1 MVTSQ
6 PEDNT
11 DKALNKEIL
20 RLALP
25 SILANITVPLVGM
38 VDIAVA
44 GHLQGNSLLSVAAFI
59 GGISVGSVLFD
70 LLYWNFAFLRLST
83 GGLVAQAFGRGD
95 MRECAKV
102 FTRSVTLA
110 LLLSVILLSIQWP
123 FQKFAFL
130 IVKSS
135 EEVHNLALQY
145 FLIRIWAAPATLS
158 LMSFRGW
165 FIGMQDSVSSMLT
178 DLIVNIVNI
187 VASIVLTLGVGSFKG
202 VGFVGI
208 AYGTVIAQ
216 YSGMAFA
223 ILVTVFKYGNRV
235 SGGFS
240 MNDFKEAIH
249 GSELKRFMTMNG
261 DLFIRSLCFIAIYF
275 GFTTIAAR
283 YGDLVLSA
291 STILMKI
298 LMLFSYITDGFAYA
312 GEALTGRFIGA
323 KEPVMM
329 KRSVKYV
336 FVWSMAIALAFT
348 VIYLLGGNWMIGVMS
363 NDGSVVAE
371 CEKYLFWLL
380 LMPVLG
386 CAAFTWDGIYQGA
399 TATKEIRN
407 AMLTAFASFYA
418 VYFIGVALLRP
429 DEGTALHILLTA
441 YFSHLI
447 ARTAMLSASWK
458 KIKDII

>member
-1 MVTSQ
+1 
-6 PEDNT
+6 
-11 DKALNKEIL
+11 
-20 RLALP
+20 
-25 SILANITVPLVGM
+25 M

-44 GHLQGNSLLSVAAFI
+44 GHLHGNSLLSVAAFI

-95 MRECAKV
+95 MKECAKV

-110 LLLSVILLSIQWP
+110 LVLSVILLLLQWP

-135 EEVHNLALQY
+135 EEVHNLALEY

-178 DLIVNIVNI
+178 DLVVNIVNI
-187 VASIVLTLGVGSFKG
+187 VSSIILTLGIGPFKG
-202 VGFVGI
+202 FGFVGI

-216 YSGMAFA
+216 FSGMMFA

-235 SGGFS
+235 FS
-240 MNDFKEAIH
+240 EFEMKDFKEAIQ
-249 GSELKRFMTMNG
+249 GTELRRFMTMNG

-283 YGDLVLSA
+283 YGDLTLSA

-323 KEPVMM
+323 KEPVLM

-336 FVWSMAIALAFT
+336 FVWSMAIALAFIL
-348 VIYLLGGNWMIGVMS
+348 IYLFGGRWMLTVMS
-363 NDGSVVAE
+363 SDRTVVAE

-380 LMPVLG
+380 LMPGLG

-407 AMLTAFASFYA
+407 AMLTAFFSFYA
-418 VYFIGVALLRP
+418 VYFIGVAIFRP
-429 DEGTALHILLTA
+429 DAETALHVLLTA
-441 YFSHLI
+441 YFAHLI
-447 ARTAMLSASWK
+447 ARTVMLSLSWG
-458 KIKDII
+458 KIKNAADPVLNN